1 MLGEDSIY
9 AMNIVDRLNLFANSH
24 FHTEIIQ
31 NYPVMTV
38 NILKNGWKF
47 EWTGSESPAYT

>member
-38 NILKNGWKF
+38 NILKNGWK
-47 EWTGSESPAYT
+47 